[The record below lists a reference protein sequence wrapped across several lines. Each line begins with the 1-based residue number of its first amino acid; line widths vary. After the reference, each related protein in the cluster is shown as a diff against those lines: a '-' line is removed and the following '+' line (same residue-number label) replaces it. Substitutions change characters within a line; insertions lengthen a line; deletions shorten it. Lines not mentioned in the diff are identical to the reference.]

1 VSLVLTQEICSRVE
15 EFRRARR
22 TGVLVLLFTDIVG
35 STLLKQELGD
45 SKAFALI
52 QEHHF
57 LLRQCLAR
65 FPDGREIE
73 TAGDSFFIVFVKPSD
88 AVIFSLQWQ
97 QALRQWSVAGGYG
110 IADRIG
116 LHAGEVVLEEKE
128 GARKALELFGIQVDT
143 CSRVMSL
150 AEGGQILATRFV
162 FDNARPLLK
171 GSELPGL
178 EPLSWLN
185 HGPYEVKGVED
196 SIELCEVGEI
206 GKARLRR
213 PRDGEKGRSVASPET
228 VLVLGWRPAIASM
241 VPDTAWMLERKLGE
255 GGFGEVWVARHVT
268 LKDRRVFKFCFQ
280 AARVRSLKREV
291 TLFRLLRERFGNHP
305 NIVGIQDVFFDEPP
319 FYIIMD
325 YADGEDLT
333 RWAERRGGLDKVP
346 LAVRLEIAAQVADAL
361 QAAHEA
367 GVIHRDVKPS
377 NVIVCEEGPE
387 KVRVKLTD
395 FGVAQVVAPEILA
408 GVTRMGFT
416 QATTGSSNTGTPM
429 YMAPEILAGQPAS
442 TRSDIYSLGVVLYQL
457 VTADLRRPATMD
469 WGREVTDPLLREDL
483 AKCLAGNPQERFAGT
498 KELALRL
505 RCLDERRKALARQA
519 VESAARER
527 AAQRQRFLRASLL
540 AIFTGV
546 ALLTTWIG
554 VPLTCWSYDAL
565 FWWRAPTPA
574 DEVRMIY
581 LDEVSHRAL
590 KQPSESPYDRSLYAQ
605 LIDRLIAEGA
615 KLIVFD
621 IIFAEASTNLDA
633 DKKLAEAI
641 RRSGRVVLAGE
652 HSMATDKVNQWEL
665 LPYKPFLSASA
676 GWGNAELVV
685 DPDGR
690 VRRFS
695 TDVGIV
701 EQTNVL
707 WLPRLAAKL
716 AGATSPPSAS
726 ANGWFNFVGPQGV
739 LDDTSFHDA
748 LSADGLE
755 PGHFKN
761 KTVFIGLHLKERY
774 SGSMKHEMRDEYSTP
789 YSDWAREPGVSGVD
803 FLAIAT
809 LNLLRHCWLMRLPA
823 WVEIMVTV
831 AIAVASSFGLMRL
844 RPLLATA
851 LAIGIMAVTYAA
863 TRLLASQEFLWFPWL
878 VVCAEL
884 VVVLAFSIVLEFAR
898 LYAAK
903 RTSRKNFQTR
913 NATITDAPTT

>member
-1 VSLVLTQEICSRVE
+1 M
-15 EFRRARR
+15 
-22 TGVLVLLFTDIVG
+22 
-35 STLLKQELGD
+35 
-45 SKAFALI
+45 
-52 QEHHF
+52 
-57 LLRQCLAR
+57 
-65 FPDGREIE
+65 GR
-73 TAGDSFFIVFVKPSD
+73 K
-88 AVIFSLQWQ
+88 LC
-97 QALRQWSVAGGYG
+97 
-110 IADRIG
+110 
-116 LHAGEVVLEEKE
+116 LEEKE

-483 AKCLAGNPQERFAGT
+483 AKCLAGKSTGT
-498 KELALRL
+498 VR
-505 RCLDERRKALARQA
+505 RDER
-519 VESAARER
+519 VGFAAAMPRR
-527 AAQRQRFLRASLL
+527 TPQSSGQ
-540 AIFTGV
+540 TG
-546 ALLTTWIG
+546 G
-554 VPLTCWSYDAL
+554 
-565 FWWRAPTPA
+565 
-574 DEVRMIY
+574 
-581 LDEVSHRAL
+581 
-590 KQPSESPYDRSLYAQ
+590 
-605 LIDRLIAEGA
+605 
-615 KLIVFD
+615 
-621 IIFAEASTNLDA
+621 
-633 DKKLAEAI
+633 
-641 RRSGRVVLAGE
+641 
-652 HSMATDKVNQWEL
+652 
-665 LPYKPFLSASA
+665 
-676 GWGNAELVV
+676 
-685 DPDGR
+685 
-690 VRRFS
+690 
-695 TDVGIV
+695 
-701 EQTNVL
+701 
-707 WLPRLAAKL
+707 
-716 AGATSPPSAS
+716 
-726 ANGWFNFVGPQGV
+726 
-739 LDDTSFHDA
+739 
-748 LSADGLE
+748 
-755 PGHFKN
+755 
-761 KTVFIGLHLKERY
+761 
-774 SGSMKHEMRDEYSTP
+774 
-789 YSDWAREPGVSGVD
+789 
-803 FLAIAT
+803 
-809 LNLLRHCWLMRLPA
+809 
-823 WVEIMVTV
+823 
-831 AIAVASSFGLMRL
+831 
-844 RPLLATA
+844 
-851 LAIGIMAVTYAA
+851 
-863 TRLLASQEFLWFPWL
+863 
-878 VVCAEL
+878 
-884 VVVLAFSIVLEFAR
+884 
-898 LYAAK
+898 
-903 RTSRKNFQTR
+903 
-913 NATITDAPTT
+913 